1 MKGKLGFFGFFANFW
16 SLHMKG
22 NEAFFENEKYFNFLK
37 MDIFD
42 VQKNK
47 AWLFHEKRIPPYD
60 K

>member
-1 MKGKLGFFGFFANFW
+1 MKGKLGFFGFFENFW
-16 SLHMKG
+16 SLHMKR

-47 AWLFHEKRIPPYD
+47 AWLFSWKNDSTLR
-60 K
+60 